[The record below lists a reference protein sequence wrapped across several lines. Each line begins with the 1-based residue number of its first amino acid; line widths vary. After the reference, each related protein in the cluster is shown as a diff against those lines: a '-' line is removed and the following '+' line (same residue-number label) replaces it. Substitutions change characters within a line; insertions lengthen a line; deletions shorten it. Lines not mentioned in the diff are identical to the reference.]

1 MTLKTHIQA
10 LLGSAPSPPLGRRR
24 KPKTKQRPQSP
35 WDQGLDFISPFLP
48 PLALPSWLFH
58 VGSTHGLCTCCL
70 LCPEALPPTS
80 TWPAPS
86 HIEASARM
94 PPSQGDFSRP
104 PSLADTPRPPPL
116 SLSLSPCYVVVFI
129 IALVTTYIILHT
141 YLFVC
146 LPELECKIQEAGAF
160 LSSYSLH
167 PRG

>member
-58 VGSTHGLCTCCL
+58 VCSTHGLCTCCL

-86 HIEASARM
+86 HIEASAQM
-94 PPSQGDFSRP
+94 PPSQGDLSRP
-104 PSLADTPRPPPL
+104 PSLADTPSPAVPL
-116 SLSLSPCYVVVFI
+116 SLPLLRCGFHHCPRHY
-129 IALVTTYIILHT
+129 LHHIT

-146 LPELECKIQEAGAF
+146 LSP
-160 LSSYSLH
+160 
-167 PRG
+167 